1 MKKISLL
8 TMTLLL
14 GFTMAACGGTG
25 KNVSAEAPKPAG
37 KENQRILIAYFSWG
51 GNTERTAKAIQSL
64 VGGDLFRIVPVKE
77 YPKDYTKC
85 VEVAKEEKAAKA
97 RPEIKGPLPDL
108 KNYDVIFVGYPIWIS
123 VAPMPVYTFMEACDF
138 TGKTVV
144 PFCTAGGSGIE
155 GSIHDMEKMAA
166 KGKVLKGLKANNPA
180 DISPW
185 LKDLGFMK

>member
-1 MKKISLL
+1 
-8 TMTLLL
+8 MTLLL